1 MLAWWSA
8 ACYPTIFTDRDFRG
22 SQPHAL
28 VAFADQ
34 VLLECE
40 GSGGGS

>member
-1 MLAWWSA
+1 MGAWWSA
-8 ACYPTIFTDRDFRG
+8 ACYPTVFTDRDLRG
-22 SQPHAL
+22 HKPHVLA
-28 VAFADQ
+28 AFVDQ